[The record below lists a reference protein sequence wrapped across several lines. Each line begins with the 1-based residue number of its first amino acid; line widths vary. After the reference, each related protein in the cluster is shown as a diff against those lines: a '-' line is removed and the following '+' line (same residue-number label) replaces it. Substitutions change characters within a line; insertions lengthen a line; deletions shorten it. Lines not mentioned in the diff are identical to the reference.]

1 VELVRKVGSYEDE
14 KNRLLSNMVEGEE
27 RYQHLDNRL
36 SKMISDYESSRGE
49 WADQIRIKDRELSQ
63 LKEQLTYE
71 KISINRVCDLLRVVE
86 QDEIS

>member
-1 VELVRKVGSYEDE
+1 
-14 KNRLLSNMVEGEE
+14 MVEGEE